1 MNIAIVLVVVQSEFS
16 AFSSLAVNFE
26 ASSDI
31 SARFYRFD
39 IKSSPAGFTDI
50 LAGFFGHRGQ

>member
-1 MNIAIVLVVVQSEFS
+1 MNIVIILVVVQSEFS

-26 ASSDI
+26 ASSDVLV
-31 SARFYRFD
+31 RFYRFD
-39 IKSSPAGFTDI
+39 IKSSPAGFTNI